1 MSILIFANIGTAL
14 IAFVLMLL
22 VTIGFAPHLRL
33 RGHDADSLMS
43 MFIASCSGLVWV
55 RLLWW
60 SLLRPLFG
68 YLEWMGPT
76 LFTVM
81 GQSVNTGFNT
91 WAILAAL
98 AALGALHRSL
108 PIDQQQHYSW
118 LTVPFYPR
126 RFKILWRS

>member
-1 MSILIFANIGTAL
+1 MTILIVANVATAL

-22 VTIGFAPHLRL
+22 VTIGFAPHLRW
-33 RGHDADSLMS
+33 RGQDANSMMS
-43 MFIASCSGLVWV
+43 IFVAGSSGLVWA

-68 YLEWMGPT
+68 ALAWMPPSVFT
-76 LFTVM
+76 LS
-81 GQSVNTGFNT
+81 GQAINTAFN
-91 WAILAAL
+91 LAAIVVAI

-108 PIDQQQHYSW
+108 PLSERYYYNW

-126 RFKILWRS
+126 RFNIIWRW